1 MMRIEI
7 KSTINQLVRG
17 GLIKNKSLEC
27 QSTNSLTDKGSYGF
41 FKPRRIKEIVKYAQ
55 SKNVEVIPEIEM
67 PAHVSSA
74 IAAYPELS
82 CFGVYWSLRRSLAHY
97 RYLLRQ
103 RKYLQF

>member
-1 MMRIEI
+1 
-7 KSTINQLVRG
+7 
-17 GLIKNKSLEC
+17 LEC
-27 QSTNSLTDKGSYGF
+27 RAANSLTDKGSYGG

-82 CFGVYWSLRRSLAHY
+82 CFGSLLSFGRSLAHTDIY
-97 RYLLRQ
+97 CAAKKVPSSFL
-103 RKYLQF
+103 